1 MERCTDWWYTY
12 PSEKYEFVSWDG
24 YSQYME
30 SQKIHV
36 PVTTNQCMDVSQLT
50 HPLDLQMFKTV
61 QSIFASRLWTVHAR
75 TLDPSIFWLCM
86 SQNPGSLFNIQKV
99 RGTGQIGCEQL
110 PFWENLA
117 STEAKV
123 EATPSLPK
131 VAPSEVD
138 RQSSIFQGF
147 QCCTNNEVSVL
158 LTNCGSIAVNLLS
171 SSVPGQSTLK
181 HRSGMVTHH
190 PNHSSCMVFALTFT
204 SKKHAHECM

>member
-1 MERCTDWWYTY
+1 MSSSVGMVIPNIYIWKVI
-12 PSEKYEFVSWDG
+12 KYMFQSPPTSVCMSVNWPIPWANV
-24 YSQYME
+24 QNC
-30 SQKIHV
+30 
-36 PVTTNQCMDVSQLT
+36 PVDICFQA
-50 HPLDLQMFKTV
+50 LDCACPDFGPK
-61 QSIFASRLWTVHAR
+61 
-75 TLDPSIFWLCM
+75 PSIFWLCM
-86 SQNPGSLFNIQKV
+86 SQNPGNLFNIQKV

-110 PFWENLA
+110 PFWEYLA

-158 LTNCGSIAVNLLS
+158 LTICGSITVNLLS
-171 SSVPGQSTLK
+171 SPVPGQSTLK

-204 SKKHAHECM
+204 SKKHAHD